1 MGKENKQHSCE
12 IILKCMSEVLKS
24 LVREIIIR
32 EEIGRNFHTINGG
45 PISYQEFIGYDV
57 ETIPTKDGTYILN
70 VYFENKKLVPTRT
83 YNTKEEAELY
93 ARSVVEK
100 HRLSI

>member
-1 MGKENKQHSCE
+1 MGKENKQRSCE

-24 LVREIIIR
+24 LVREMIIR
-32 EEIGRNFHTINGG
+32 EEIGRNFHTLNGG

-83 YNTKEEAELY
+83 YSTKEEAELY

>member
-1 MGKENKQHSCE
+1 MGKENKQCSYAL
-12 IILKCMSEVLKS
+12 ILKHMFKDLRSY
-24 LVREIIIR
+24 VREIIIR
-32 EEIGRNFHTINGG
+32 EEIGRNFHTIDGG
-45 PISYQEFIGYDV
+45 PISYQEFVGYDV

-93 ARSVVEK
+93 ARTVVEK
-100 HRLSI
+100 HRLST

>member
-1 MGKENKQHSCE
+1 MGKEDKQHNFA
-12 IILKCMSEVLKS
+12 IILKCMFEDLKS
-24 LVREIIIR
+24 FVREIIR

-45 PISYQEFIGYDV
+45 PISYQEFVGYDV
-57 ETIPTKDGTYILN
+57 ETIPTKDGKYILN
-70 VYFENKKLVPTRT
+70 VYFENKKLIPTRT

-100 HRLSI
+100 HRLST